1 MNFAEYKDV
10 VRDCA
15 INFIDNAKD
24 SVKDWDE
31 LLRWMEL
38 DDSVTGNG
46 SGSYFMNRND
56 AMECVM
62 DVIFDDD
69 LWGIARMDGYTD
81 DILYALSD
89 CNPEGF
95 DVVVR
100 SLALYTMYDELYEY
114 YMTGNI
120 ESGY

>member
-24 SVKDWDE
+24 SAKDWDE
-31 LLRWMEL
+31 LYEWMEL

-46 SGSYFMNRND
+46 SGSYFMSKND
-56 AMECVM
+56 AMECVA
-62 DVIFDDD
+62 DVIFDNDFWNNASMHAYSD
-69 LWGIARMDGYTD
+69 LAYG
-81 DILYALSD
+81 ALSD
-89 CNPEGF
+89 CNPEGL
-95 DVVVR
+95 DVITR
-100 SLALYTMYDELYEY
+100 CLALCVMYDELHEY

-120 ESGY
+120 ESKY